1 MLGDDRL
8 LVVEFFYVVEHP
20 AEGSIEH
27 SSAVVLKSVSLKF
40 SNWSLSAESAAS
52 AALVSIKVR
61 KQLNESKVFC
71 VWQVNYE
78 TF

>member
-1 MLGDDRL
+1 MFRVLGIYNF
-8 LVVEFFYVVEHP
+8 EVVEHP

-52 AALVSIKVR
+52 TALVSIKVR
-61 KQLNESKVFC
+61 KQL
-71 VWQVNYE
+71 
-78 TF
+78 

>member
-8 LVVEFFYVVEHP
+8 LVVEFFFYVVEHP

-52 AALVSIKVR
+52 AALVSNKVR
-61 KQLNESKVFC
+61 KQLNESKVFLC
-71 VWQVNYE
+71 VAWS
-78 TF
+78 

>member
-1 MLGDDRL
+1 M
-8 LVVEFFYVVEHP
+8 EHP

-52 AALVSIKVR
+52 AALVSNKVMKTIEWEQGFFVCGLKLIMR
-61 KQLNESKVFC
+61 HFNE
-71 VWQVNYE
+71 
-78 TF
+78 